1 VRAQRQHR
9 VLARAPALAIFL
21 GCAFAAIATF
31 GGVATNPELGPEQTI
46 RRAGQRIST
55 EHGEVEIAML
65 PTLERCV
72 QWVLGSGTQPE

>member
-1 VRAQRQHR
+1 VLRAR
-9 VLARAPALAIFL
+9 
-21 GCAFAAIATF
+21 GCARGRLAS
-31 GGVATNPELGPEQTI
+31 VSVDEMI

-65 PTLERCV
+65 PTLELCV